1 MKKMVLIEIKHCID
15 RAEYKVVF
23 IALMILNIASYILC
37 VKNDIGKSYQF
48 IRSANENF
56 VLQGTE
62 AAYIPYIMYL
72 LLPVYAT
79 IIASLSLIREEKSNS
94 SILLIQRIGKKKY
107 LAGKLFGILIV
118 TFLTIT
124 IPMLRRA
131 AMATMPPMVR
141 SRTLRAHVRVTIR
154 SAASRACIPRLRV
167 TFRVRIR

>member
-124 IPMLRRA
+124 IPMLINLLLCHL
-131 AMATMPPMVR
+131 TYPI
-141 SRTLRAHVRVTIR
+141 HGYD
-154 SAASRACIPRLRV
+154 SAWGEPDYARFGI
-167 TFRVRIR
+167 I

>member
-124 IPMLRRA
+124 IPMLINLLLCHCHSMKCCANDPVQQKCCQGRKA
-131 AMATMPPMVR
+131 IDQNSVSTDQHI
-141 SRTLRAHVRVTIR
+141 TL
-154 SAASRACIPRLRV
+154 
-167 TFRVRIR
+167 F

>member
-62 AAYIPYIMYL
+62 AAYIPYIISSTL
-72 LLPVYAT
+72 IKAT
-79 IIASLSLIREEKSNS
+79 VLCRTIRLKALILSYIH
-94 SILLIQRIGKKKY
+94 
-107 LAGKLFGILIV
+107 A
-118 TFLTIT
+118 
-124 IPMLRRA
+124 
-131 AMATMPPMVR
+131 
-141 SRTLRAHVRVTIR
+141 SRTPLKKLTT
-154 SAASRACIPRLRV
+154 SA
-167 TFRVRIR
+167 

>member
-1 MKKMVLIEIKHCID
+1 MC
-15 RAEYKVVF
+15 
-23 IALMILNIASYILC
+23 
-37 VKNDIGKSYQF
+37 KNDIGKSYQF

-124 IPMLRRA
+124 IPMLINLLF
-131 AMATMPPMVR
+131 MPLDI
-141 SRTLRAHVRVTIR
+141 SNTWI
-154 SAASRACIPRLRV
+154 
-167 TFRVRIR
+167 

>member
-1 MKKMVLIEIKHCID
+1 MPFGKDYEKMVLIEIKHCID

-79 IIASLSLIREEKSNS
+79 IIASLSLIREEKAIVQSYLFKESGKEIFSRKIIWHSDCNLFDNNNTNAHKFIIMPLDISNTW
-94 SILLIQRIGKKKY
+94 I
-107 LAGKLFGILIV
+107 
-118 TFLTIT
+118 
-124 IPMLRRA
+124 
-131 AMATMPPMVR
+131 
-141 SRTLRAHVRVTIR
+141 
-154 SAASRACIPRLRV
+154 
-167 TFRVRIR
+167 

>member
-94 SILLIQRIGKKKY
+94 SILLIQRIGK
-107 LAGKLFGILIV
+107 
-118 TFLTIT
+118 
-124 IPMLRRA
+124 
-131 AMATMPPMVR
+131 
-141 SRTLRAHVRVTIR
+141 
-154 SAASRACIPRLRV
+154 
-167 TFRVRIR
+167 

>member
-62 AAYIPYIMYL
+62 SGIYSIYNAS
-72 LLPVYAT
+72 V
-79 IIASLSLIREEKSNS
+79 IACLCNNYCITFLIREEKN
-94 SILLIQRIGKKKY
+94 
-107 LAGKLFGILIV
+107 
-118 TFLTIT
+118 
-124 IPMLRRA
+124 
-131 AMATMPPMVR
+131 
-141 SRTLRAHVRVTIR
+141 
-154 SAASRACIPRLRV
+154 
-167 TFRVRIR
+167 